1 VFYFRW
7 SHFGTITNT
16 IKNEIKLKF
25 PLANQKK
32 KRNPFAL
39 SGMTEKIC
47 INFKFQFAV
56 EEKIKKNY
64 ANQEKN
70 RRHLQEAKNAETK
83 LADNKETLYRF
94 FMFFIP
100 IFFAMLTSQ
109 AKDEGHPF
117 SGGS

>member
-1 VFYFRW
+1 MQ
-7 SHFGTITNT
+7 T
-16 IKNEIKLKF
+16 
-25 PLANQKK
+25 KK
-32 KRNPFAL
+32 K
-39 SGMTEKIC
+39 TEDIC
-47 INFKFQFAV
+47 
-56 EEKIKKNY
+56 
-64 ANQEKN
+64 
-70 RRHLQEAKNAETK
+70 RRQKNAETK